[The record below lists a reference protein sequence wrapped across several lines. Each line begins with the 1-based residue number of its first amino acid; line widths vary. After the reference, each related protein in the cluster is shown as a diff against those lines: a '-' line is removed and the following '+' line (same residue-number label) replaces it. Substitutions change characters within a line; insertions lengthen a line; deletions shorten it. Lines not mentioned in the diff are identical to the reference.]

1 VTPRES
7 FTAATQAFLTLV
19 ERIPAEAYD
28 GPGLGAWDLRALVG
42 HTSRS
47 LVTVEEYVD
56 RVADTVAVDSAED
69 YYVLAAGADPVAV
82 RGRGVDAGAAMGDD
96 PVAFVRSLAERVPAR
111 IASLPDDHV
120 LVTIAGAMRLD
131 DYLETR
137 VFELVV
143 HGLDIARATGLDA
156 GLDAGLPE
164 ALLAQTLA
172 LAGRVA
178 TRKGD
183 GVDVLLALTG
193 RTSLP
198 EAFSVV

>member
-7 FTAATQAFLTLV
+7 FAAATQAFLTLV

-69 YYVLAAGADPVAV
+69 YYVLAAGADPAAV
-82 RGRGVDAGAAMGDD
+82 LQRGVDAGAAMGDD
-96 PVAFVRSLAERVPAR
+96 PAAFVRSLAERVLAR
-111 IASLPDDHV
+111 VAALPGDHV
-120 LVTIAGAMRLD
+120 LVTIAGAMRLS

-143 HGLDIARATGLDA
+143 HGLDISRATGLDA
-156 GLDAGLPE
+156 ALPE
-164 ALLAQTLA
+164 ALVAQTLA

-178 TRKGD
+178 TRKGA

-193 RTSLP
+193 RTALP
-198 EAFSVV
+198 QAFSVV